1 MNFDVSGI
9 SGMSGMGGVGKAQ
22 GAAHN
27 PAGGAKVSASLQA
40 VLDVMKLGG
49 NLVFQKTPGIHLP
62 TSISA
67 SLGSVQTLQPTLA
80 QMESLRALG
89 LSENVVLTLVVS
101 DEAQRKRLKD
111 RFKEVSLS
119 SVDSSMLTQLE
130 SILGTEIED
139 AVLDD
144 NGALIM
150 LNGIKELTES
160 IKEE

>member
-1 MNFDVSGI
+1 VNFDVSGI
-9 SGMSGMGGVGKAQ
+9 AGMGMGGVGKAQ
-22 GAAHN
+22 GPAHN
-27 PAGGAKVSASLQA
+27 APGTPKVSASLQV

-49 NLVFQKTPGIHLP
+49 NLVFQRTPGVHLP
-62 TSISA
+62 TPISA
-67 SLGSVQTLQPTLA
+67 SLGSVQTLQPTVA

-89 LSENVVLTLVVS
+89 LSENIVLTLVVS
-101 DEAQRKRLKD
+101 NDLQRKRLKD

-119 SVDSSMLTQLE
+119 SVEPSMLTQLE

-150 LNGIKELTES
+150 LNGIKELKES